1 MRPIARVLVIAVT
14 FLGSSPSLAEQLVA
28 SDIKAFGAQMDAA
41 AQRCEVDTV
50 VNRIAEL
57 AVISGTGIEQGDTR
71 TFRMNK
77 AQYRELLTVSCASG
91 RQWSSVR
98 TNEKISIEGDQA
110 IVTVNVAETITLDG
124 QQATTNLRER
134 ATVELIDGKLM
145 LTQLH
150 VNLVN

>member
-1 MRPIARVLVIAVT
+1 MRPIAGVLILAAT
-14 FLGSSPSLAEQLVA
+14 LLCSSALLAEELTV
-28 SDIKAFGAQMDAA
+28 SDVRAFGPKMDAA
-41 AQRCEVDTV
+41 AQRCDVDAV
-50 VNRIAEL
+50 ISGIAEL
-57 AVISGTGIEQGDTR
+57 AVISGTGVGVGD

-110 IVTVNVAETITLDG
+110 IVTADVAETVTLEG
-124 QQATTNLRER
+124 RQATSNLRER
-134 ATVELIDGKLM
+134 ATVEIIDGTLM

-150 VNLVN
+150 VNLVD

>member
-1 MRPIARVLVIAVT
+1 MRPIARPCVVAAA
-14 FLGSSPSLAEQLVA
+14 FLCSSPSLAEELVV

-41 AQRCEVDTV
+41 AQRCDVDAV
-50 VNRIAEL
+50 LSRIAEL
-57 AVISGTGIEQGDTR
+57 AVISGTGVEQGDTR

-77 AQYRELLTVSCASG
+77 TEYRELLTASCASG

-98 TNEKISIEGDQA
+98 TNEKISIDRDQA
-110 IVTVNVAETITLDG
+110 IVTADVTETTTLDG
-124 QQATTNLRER
+124 RQGSSKVRER

-150 VNLVN
+150 VNLVE

>member
-1 MRPIARVLVIAVT
+1 MRPIAVVLVVAIT
-14 FLGSSPSLAEQLVA
+14 LLGSSTTLAEELVVR
-28 SDIKAFGAQMDAA
+28 DIKAFGAQMDAA
-41 AQRCEVDTV
+41 ARRCEVDAV
-50 VNRIAEL
+50 LSRIAEL
-57 AVISGTGIEQGDTR
+57 AVISGTGVAQRDM
-71 TFRMNK
+71 FRMNK

-110 IVTVNVAETITLDG
+110 IVTANVAETITLEG

-150 VNLVN
+150 VNRVN

>member
-1 MRPIARVLVIAVT
+1 MRPIASIFVIAAV
-14 FLGSSPSLAEQLVA
+14 LLCSSPTIAEELVA
-28 SDIKAFGAQMDAA
+28 SDIKAFGAKMDAA

-50 VNRIAEL
+50 LSRIAEL
-57 AVISGTGIEQGDTR
+57 AVISGTDVAQGNTR
-71 TFRMNK
+71 MFHMNK
-77 AQYRELLTVSCASG
+77 EQYRDLLTVSCASG

-110 IVTVNVAETITLDG
+110 IVTADVTETTTLDG
-124 QQATTNLRER
+124 RQASSQLRER

-150 VNLVN
+150 VNRVD

>member
-1 MRPIARVLVIAVT
+1 MRPIARLCVFAAA
-14 FLGSSPSLAEQLVA
+14 FLCSSPSLAEELVV
-28 SDIKAFGAQMDAA
+28 SDIKAFGAEMDAA

-50 VNRIAEL
+50 LSRVAEL
-57 AVISGTGIEQGDTR
+57 AVISGTGVEQGDTR

-77 AQYRELLTVSCASG
+77 TEYRELLTASCASG

-98 TNEKISIEGDQA
+98 TNEKISIDRDQA
-110 IVTVNVAETITLDG
+110 IVTADVTETTTLDG
-124 QQATTNLRER
+124 RQASSKLRER